1 MIMAVTP
8 LTNISCATLEKE
20 QQTNASGIQNLL
32 KNVGAAIGTSIAT
45 TMISRFSQVHQMMM
59 IKSLTETND
68 VYMQKLNSFISSF
81 AQYTDLSTAT
91 YMAKVQ
97 IYELLRQQAT
107 LWGYIETFRY
117 YALASLLVIPFI
129 YLLHEDRK
137 RKNNN

>member
-1 MIMAVTP
+1 
-8 LTNISCATLEKE
+8 
-20 QQTNASGIQNLL
+20 
-32 KNVGAAIGTSIAT
+32 
-45 TMISRFSQVHQMMM
+45 
-59 IKSLTETND
+59 
-68 VYMQKLNSFISSF
+68 MQRLNSFISSF